1 MLHCSCWLSVTTT
14 KWLCATQQGSINF
27 LWSTLGSKATKNY
40 LNKNYLNTKSVQ
52 YLDLQCTELVW
63 YSDPNVIKQ
72 TLFDEITV
80 GFLGESQSSKSE
92 NITLHHL
99 LQSMNKKIDLL
110 HVSIKFSKNLFDVKS
125 LTFFGLFNHFRSTR
139 MSNQSPKKMS
149 NLLSVFVLLIL

>member
-72 TLFDEITV
+72 TLFDEIAV
-80 GFLGESQSSKSE
+80 GLLCESQSSKSE
-92 NITLHHL
+92 NIHYPSPLASINEQKDRFTSSVYKIL
-99 LQSMNKKIDLL
+99 KKVIRCK
-110 HVSIKFSKNLFDVKS
+110 KFNF
-125 LTFFGLFNHFRSTR
+125 FRS
-139 MSNQSPKKMS
+139 
-149 NLLSVFVLLIL
+149 F